1 VATKVVSRLQE
12 RIDALPE
19 GSFRRKVLET
29 ARRFKSSW
37 VELGR
42 LLSQVRR
49 EESWR
54 EWGYDGFEGY
64 CSKELF
70 LTRATAEKLTVSYGF
85 LERREP
91 EMVRAREVREAPPF
105 EVIEVLSRAEAA
117 GRFDDAAWAE
127 MREGVLEGGADRAE
141 VARRLNERFGPSPK
155 PAPVEPAERL
165 ARLAAAANRLADAC
179 EEEREVPA
187 AIRRHA
193 RELAEALARLAVR

>member
-1 VATKVVSRLQE
+1 MPTKVVSRLQE
-12 RIDALPE
+12 RINEFPE
-19 GSFRRKVLET
+19 GSFRRNVLES

-54 EWGYDGFEGY
+54 DWGYEGFDSY
-64 CSKELF
+64 CAKELF

-91 EMVRAREVREAPPF
+91 DMVRARQVREAPPF

-117 GRFDDAAWAE
+117 GRLDDRAWAE
-127 MREGVLEGGADRAE
+127 LREGVLEGEADRTE
-141 VARRLNERFGPSPK
+141 VAKRLHERFGPAPRPP
-155 PAPVEPAERL
+155 PAAPAERL
-165 ARLAAAANRLADAC
+165 ARLAAAANRLAEAC

-187 AIRRHA
+187 ALRRHA
-193 RELAEALARLAVR
+193 RELAEALARLAKG